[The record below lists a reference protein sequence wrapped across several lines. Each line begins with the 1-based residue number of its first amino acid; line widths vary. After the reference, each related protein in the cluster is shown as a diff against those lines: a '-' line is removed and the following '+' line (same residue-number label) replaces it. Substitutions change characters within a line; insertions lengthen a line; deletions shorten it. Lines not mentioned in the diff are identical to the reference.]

1 LGVLLALATAVLHG
15 IAFFLLDG
23 VVASLGEAPTVL
35 ALRLITLTLLVVWL
49 GVSKRPM
56 RLDNQRSLKWLI
68 PVGLLDTS
76 ANLFYNMGLAT
87 GLVSVVSVLTAL
99 YSVVTVLIGVLWL
112 KERLTTWQKVGILV
126 VFIGVAL
133 VSL

>member
-1 LGVLLALATAVLHG
+1 
-15 IAFFLLDG
+15 
-23 VVASLGEAPTVL
+23 
-35 ALRLITLTLLVVWL
+35 
-49 GVSKRPM
+49 
-56 RLDNQRSLKWLI
+56 
-68 PVGLLDTS
+68 
-76 ANLFYNMGLAT
+76 MGLAT